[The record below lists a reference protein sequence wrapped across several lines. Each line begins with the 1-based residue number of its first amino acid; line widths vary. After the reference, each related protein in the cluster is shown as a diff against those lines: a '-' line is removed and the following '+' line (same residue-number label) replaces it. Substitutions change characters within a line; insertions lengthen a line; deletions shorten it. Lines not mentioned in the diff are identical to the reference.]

1 MQARLPPLL
10 ALMQGGQF
18 DQADTIFERFFPKQ
32 SDPELDRLKAD
43 IAAKRS
49 PKPLLMKTAED
60 GLAEVFF
67 AVAQILNQE
76 QKDEY
81 SLFHAQLAQF
91 LSAKYTPAALLSAEI
106 LVAMRQYD
114 LTIEGLSGNCPR
126 FRAVSLG

>member
-1 MQARLPPLL
+1 
-10 ALMQGGQF
+10 
-18 DQADTIFERFFPKQ
+18 
-32 SDPELDRLKAD
+32 
-43 IAAKRS
+43 
-49 PKPLLMKTAED
+49 MKTAED

-114 LTIEGLSGNCPR
+114 LAIEAYRAIAPASALFPLAELGRADALRDSGETEAAIEVLR
-126 FRAVSLG
+126 G